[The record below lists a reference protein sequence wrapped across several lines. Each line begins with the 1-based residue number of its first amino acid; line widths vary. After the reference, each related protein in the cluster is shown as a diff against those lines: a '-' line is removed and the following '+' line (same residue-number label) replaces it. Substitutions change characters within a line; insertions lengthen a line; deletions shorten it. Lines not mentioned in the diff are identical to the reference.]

1 MADVEVHEGVEE
13 EEGGVQG
20 VSEGIVAEVEGTQA
34 VPRLYYHPVE
44 GGGGRERGRGGR
56 SEL

>member
-1 MADVEVHEGVEE
+1 MADVEVHEGVKE

-34 VPRLYYHPVE
+34 VPWLYYHPVE
-44 GGGGRERGRGGR
+44 GERERGRGGR

>member
-34 VPRLYYHPVE
+34 VPWLYYHPVE
-44 GGGGRERGRGGR
+44 GERERGRGGR